1 MVRGTVPGVTARARR
16 RASTAR
22 AVVRGLPV
30 PNTIKPLSQRK
41 EKTQLKRYRAG
52 LLNNPMTLKVVEKSI
67 DIAMDDSHPGQMQA
81 MKMIMD
87 RALPVRG
94 FDMERQH
101 ADKGGITIN
110 ITGLSES
117 EKEVNGNVIEH
128 NPDD

>member
-1 MVRGTVPGVTARARR
+1 M
-16 RASTAR
+16 
-22 AVVRGLPV
+22 
-30 PNTIKPLSQRK
+30 PNTIKPLSVRK

-94 FDMERQH
+94 FDMERQN
-101 ADKGGITIN
+101 AEKGGITIN
-110 ITGLSES
+110 ITGLNQ
-117 EKEVNGNVIEH
+117 EKEVNGDVIEH